1 MNLARVRALALVG
14 GLLVVALIAGAYAVS
29 KDSGAVPTVA
39 ATQCPDNAVRVVTKV
54 PPPQQI
60 KIHVYN
66 GTETTGLASSAYVA
80 LQSRHFV
87 MVGQPADDP
96 RRPRKIVQGVVELR
110 YGPKTVGAAQLLRAY
125 FMVDNNSTS
134 VFDPRR
140 TDDIVDVVLGQQYR
154 QLGTPTEVNQKLADL
169 GEPDAPPGTCPVS

>member
-1 MNLARVRALALVG
+1 MNLARVRALAVVG
-14 GLLVVALIAGAYAVS
+14 SLLLVAVIAVTYAVA
-29 KDSGAVPTVA
+29 KDNTAVPTVA
-39 ATQCPDNAVRVVTKV
+39 ASQCPKDAVRVFTKV

-66 GTETTGLASSAYVA
+66 GTETTGLASSVYAE
-80 LQSRHFV
+80 LKSRHFV
-87 MVGQPADDP
+87 TVGQPADDP
-96 RRPRKIVQGVVELR
+96 KRPRKIVQGVVELR

-140 TDDIVDVVLGQQYR
+140 ADDIVDVVIGQQYR

-169 GEPDAPPGTCPVS
+169 GEPDLPPGTCPAA